1 MLEKSGVPGA
11 CELLLL
17 LLLLE
22 HDAMQIAAA
31 NSPIVT
37 VTFDP

>member
-11 CELLLL
+11 CV

-22 HDAMQIAAA
+22 HDAMQIATAA
-31 NSPIVT
+31 DSAILAVS
-37 VTFDP
+37 FDP

>member
-11 CELLLL
+11 CV

-22 HDAMQIAAA
+22 HDAMQIATAA
-31 NSPIVT
+31 NSTTLGVS
-37 VTFDP
+37 FDP